1 MTIVGRAEARP
12 SEIKHAVTPSEE
24 SCLGFDIGL
33 LIWNRAMSGFF
44 EEIKRRKV
52 YRVAAAYAVVAGGAI
67 QLASAVFPAW
77 ELPSWALRLVII
89 LLLIGF
95 PISLIL
101 AWALEVTPEGI
112 RATHS
117 TPATPRRRRNIVAL
131 VALGVIVSAAAG
143 FFLLPRA
150 SARKLDKS
158 IAVLPFENFSD
169 DKENAYFADGIQDD
183 VLTNLSKIGDLK
195 VISRTSVMS
204 FRGNARNVREI
215 GKALGVS
222 TILEGS
228 VRKSQNRVRVNVQ
241 LINALNDEHIWSEVY
256 DRDLTDVFAIQTDL
270 AQKIANELRAKLSPT
285 EKALI
290 SAKPTENSE
299 AYLLAM
305 QGQELFYRPDKFRD
319 TTLKAEQVLEEATK
333 LDPKFAAAFAGLGM
347 VENWIYHSFDRTPA
361 RRDKA
366 KAAIDTA
373 LRLNPNLPEAH
384 LSLGFFYYY
393 CDRDDGHYERAL
405 DEFGIAQRSFPNNS
419 EVYLAIGAIER
430 RQGKWAQ
437 STEHM
442 EKAAALDPRNA
453 WVWQNLALN
462 YQAVRQYEA
471 AEKTFD
477 RALEAAPRSFSVRG
491 LKAKLALEW
500 KGDFSVSEKMLAQ
513 APPGVDPDNV
523 VLLWRISLLTL
534 QRRFSEALQ
543 LVQKLPEENL
553 HGEGT
558 GPTPKALLEGI
569 CFFFLGEKEKA
580 RADFERARV
589 VIERSVSE
597 VPDDAG
603 RHAQLG
609 VVLAGLGRKEDAIR
623 EGQRAIELLPESKD
637 AFEGPQFT
645 VGLAQIY
652 TWTGEKEQA
661 LQLLEH
667 SLSTPSGLTV
677 ALLKLDPVWDP
688 LRQDSRFLALLQ
700 KHGG

>member
-1 MTIVGRAEARP
+1 MT
-12 SEIKHAVTPSEE
+12 
-24 SCLGFDIGL
+24 
-33 LIWNRAMSGFF
+33 GFF
-44 EEIKRRKV
+44 EEVKRRKV

-112 RATHS
+112 RATPEA
-117 TPATPRRRRNIVAL
+117 PAAPRRRRNIVAL
-131 VALGVIVSAAAG
+131 VAIGIIVSSAAG

-150 SARKLDKS
+150 SARKIDKS
-158 IAVLPFENFSD
+158 IAVLPFENLSD

-183 VLTNLSKIGDLK
+183 ILTNLSKIGDLK

-204 FRGNARNVREI
+204 FRGNTRNVREI
-215 GKALGVS
+215 GKELGVS
-222 TILEGS
+222 AILEGS
-228 VRKSQNRVRVNVQ
+228 VRRDGKRVRVNVQ
-241 LINALNDEHIWSEVY
+241 LINATNDEHLWANNY
-256 DRDLTDVFAIQTDL
+256 DRDVTDVFAIQTDL

-290 SAKPTENSE
+290 SAKPTENGE

-305 QGQELFYRPDKFRD
+305 QGQELFYRPDKFRE

-347 VENWIYHSFDRTPA
+347 VENWIYHGFEPTPA

-373 LRLNPNLPEAH
+373 IRLNPDLPEAH

-405 DEFGIAQRSFPNNS
+405 DEFAIAQRGFPNSS

-442 EKAAALDPRNA
+442 EKAGALDPKNA

-462 YQAVRQYEA
+462 YQAVRNYEA

-477 RALEAAPRSFSVRG
+477 RALEMAPESFSVRG
-491 LKAKLALEW
+491 LMAKLALEW

-513 APPGVDPDNV
+513 APPGVDPDGV
-523 VLLWRISLLTL
+523 VLSWRISLLTL
-534 QRRFSEALQ
+534 QRKFSDALQ

-558 GPTPKALLEGI
+558 APTPKVFLEGI
-569 CFFFLGEKEKA
+569 CLFFLGEKEKA

-589 VIERSVSE
+589 IIERLVSE

-609 VVLAGLGRKEDAIR
+609 FVFAGLGRKEEAIR

-637 AFEGPQFT
+637 AFDGPQVT

-661 LQLLEH
+661 LQLLDH
-667 SLSTPSGLTV
+667 SLSTPNGLTV

-688 LRQDSRFLALLQ
+688 LRQDPRFIAMLK